1 MTARDV
7 RLLALW
13 RDDPTEAPMT
23 IDVRLDEDGALVSAW
38 DVFGAFDL
46 DGASC
51 RPFVLR
57 RNGELDFG
65 AGDGRRWRTDLR
77 SAALCVNACFTVQWN
92 EADSGVYRIVKI
104 AELGA
109 KDGRR

>member
-1 MTARDV
+1 MSEPRDF
-7 RLLALW
+7 RLVAQW

-23 IDVRLDEDGALVSAW
+23 VDLRMEGARLASSW

-46 DGASC
+46 DGARP

-57 RNGELDFG
+57 RDGRIDFG
-65 AGDGRRWRTDLR
+65 AGDAWRTDLR
-77 SAALCVNACFTVQWN
+77 EAELKVTAHFTVWFN
-92 EADSGVYRIVKI
+92 ETDCGQFRIVKI

-109 KDGRR
+109 KERK